1 MTKILK
7 ELKDLKWPTKKET
20 VKYTKY
26 VLGFIAVVAVLADII
41 YALASLVI

>member
-1 MTKILK
+1 MTKIIK

-20 VKYTKY
+20 IKYTKY

-41 YALASLVI
+41 FAITSLII

>member
-1 MTKILK
+1 MTKIIK

-20 VKYTKY
+20 IRYTKY

-41 YALASLVI
+41 YAITSLII